1 MNEIFENIEKDF
13 EEFIEKG
20 QEIIDKAKENKEK

>member
-13 EEFIEKG
+13 EEFIKKG